1 MTQQPTTWI
10 VVGLGNPGERYAG
23 TRHNIGAMVTDV
35 LVEQARSRWKQSKKT
50 RSDICQTHWEGA
62 SVVLARPHSF
72 MNESGGPISSLLKFF
87 SATEQSLIVI
97 HDELDLPLGALR
109 IKQGGGD
116 NGHNGLRSTRSS
128 LGTGEFIRLRVGIG
142 RPPGQQDTAD
152 FVLRAFPA
160 AQRNDVSQIID
171 QAAIAAH
178 EIVSRGVAAAQ
189 NEFNRTVDGVSDR
202 EG

>member
-1 MTQQPTTWI
+1 M
-10 VVGLGNPGERYAG
+10 
-23 TRHNIGAMVTDV
+23 
-35 LVEQARSRWKQSKKT
+35 
-50 RSDICQTHWEGA
+50 
-62 SVVLARPHSF
+62 
-72 MNESGGPISSLLKFF
+72 
-87 SATEQSLIVI
+87 I